1 MSRFKNPLSSSKV
14 NADSCQ
20 PFLPPKKMILRH
32 LRKKVVKIISIS
44 AFVFCFTWTLYYFYF
59 SRKVKKSTSEL
70 LKSFEKLIIGHTTE
84 ISTIG
89 LDQDDPRLI
98 EYIRQSYLVH
108 PKVEEVCKYC

>member
-1 MSRFKNPLSSSKV
+1 MAP
-14 NADSCQ
+14 
-20 PFLPPKKMILRH
+20 
-32 LRKKVVKIISIS
+32 
-44 AFVFCFTWTLYYFYF
+44 LYYRDAQAILVTF
-59 SRKVKKSTSEL
+59 SL
-70 LKSFEKLIIGHTTE
+70 ADLKSFEKLIIGHTTE